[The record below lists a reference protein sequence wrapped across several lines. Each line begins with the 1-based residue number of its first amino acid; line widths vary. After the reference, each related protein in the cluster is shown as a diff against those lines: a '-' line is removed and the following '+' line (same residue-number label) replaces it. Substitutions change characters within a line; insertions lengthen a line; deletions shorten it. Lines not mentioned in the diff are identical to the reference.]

1 MSSTIPI
8 YPPLKKYITLNSI
21 TVDVFE
27 LKLFEYVKV
36 ACLLYDTDNNPIDS
50 RIYTLIGE
58 DYLSWSNDDSY
69 IINYC
74 KKQLQNETNR

>member
-21 TVDVFE
+21 TVEVID
-27 LKLFEYVKV
+27 LKLFKYVKV
-36 ACLLYDTDNNPIDS
+36 ACLLYDIDNNHIDS
-50 RIYTLIGE
+50 RIYTLTEE

-74 KKQLQNETNR
+74 KKQLQNETNK